1 MNRGIGLGIGIAAVI
16 VAVVV
21 AGSTIF
27 SDGKVNSF
35 SGLPNEDNNQMTM
48 GDKVSV
54 TVTSAEETNV
64 SKGSPEEETTE
75 GKNLEVNLVD
85 GVSATST
92 P

>member
-1 MNRGIGLGIGIAAVI
+1 MMNKGIGLGIGI

-21 AGSTIF
+21 AFVIAGSTIF
-27 SDGKVNSF
+27 SDEGIELS
-35 SGLPNEDNNQMTM
+35 SGLPTEDDNQMNM

-54 TVTSAEETNV
+54 TVTSNFETEN
-64 SKGSPEEETTE
+64 SEEETVE
-75 GKNLEVNLVD
+75 GKNLEVNLID

>member
-1 MNRGIGLGIGIAAVI
+1 MNKGVGLGIGIAVVI

-27 SDGKVNSF
+27 NDGEINSF
-35 SGLPNEDNNQMTM
+35 PGLPNEDNNQMTM

-54 TVTSAEETNV
+54 TVTSDDETEV
-64 SKGSPEEETTE
+64 SEEETTE

>member
-1 MNRGIGLGIGIAAVI
+1 MNKGIGLGIGIAVVI

-35 SGLPNEDNNQMTM
+35 PGIPNEDNNQMTM

-54 TVTSAEETNV
+54 TVTSADETNV
-64 SKGSPEEETTE
+64 SEETTE